1 MVKGASPFSEI
12 RHTCITRSGTALA
25 MSRRQENDVLV
36 VIQEHGFV
44 NLTTFRKS
52 GKAVPTPVRCG
63 VDGGKLYVSTGT
75 KSGKVKRIRNNPRV
89 QIAPCTIRGKVVGPT
104 VEAMARILTVDEK
117 VLAESALKRV
127 VPSWRWFTFLQ
138 HLRGASGVY
147 LEVVPVKEQK
157 AQSPSEPL
165 TTTVTS

>member
-1 MVKGASPFSEI
+1 MV
-12 RHTCITRSGTALA
+12 
-25 MSRRQENDVLV
+25 QEQEDNFIVVL
-36 VIQEHGFV
+36 QEHGFV

-52 GKAVPTPVRCG
+52 GRAVSTPVRCG
-63 VDGGKLYVSTGT
+63 VESGKLYVSTGT

-104 VEAMARILTVDEK
+104 VEAMARILSVDEG
-117 VLAESALKRV
+117 VLAERALKAV

-147 LEVVPVKEQK
+147 LEIVPVKTGRIDLEI
-157 AQSPSEPL
+157 SG
-165 TTTVTS
+165 T

>member
-1 MVKGASPFSEI
+1 
-12 RHTCITRSGTALA
+12 
-25 MSRRQENDVLV
+25 MSRKQEDNFIAML
-36 VIQEHGFV
+36 QEHGFV

-52 GKAVPTPVRCG
+52 GKAVSTPVRCG
-63 VDGGKLYVSTGT
+63 VDSGKLYVSTGT

-104 VEAMARILTVDEK
+104 VEAMARILSVDEG
-117 VLAESALKRV
+117 VLAVSALKRV

-147 LEVVPVKEQK
+147 LEIVPVKEQK
-157 AQSPSEPL
+157 WDGVDNEPPL
-165 TTTVTS
+165 